1 MAIPYA
7 VVLMKNPKTEK
18 MEARARAVTSE
29 VEINDVCRAIAAE
42 STISSA
48 DVVGCVKAL
57 VDVVSRMI
65 KEGKLVHLG
74 DLGSF
79 YPALKSDASTEP
91 DTFNAAM
98 IRRVNLRF
106 RPTKS
111 IKADLQDVS
120 FERTITK
127 KDRAAQ
133 AKVSAA
139 AINAKLTEQM
149 EEAGE

>member
-1 MAIPYA
+1 MAINYA
-7 VVLMKNPKTEK
+7 VVLVKNPKTEK
-18 MEARARAVTSE
+18 LEARARAVTKA
-29 VEINDVCRAIAAE
+29 VEIDDVCTAIAAE
-42 STISSA
+42 TTISPA

-79 YPALKSDASTEP
+79 YPSLKSDASTEP
-91 DTFNAAM
+91 DTFNTAM
-98 IRRVNLRF
+98 IRSVNLRF

-111 IKADLQDVS
+111 IKDELQDAS

-133 AKVSAA
+133 AKASIS

-149 EEAGE
+149 EEEGE